1 MLRYLVSLILVG
13 GFVAANA
20 VAQGGPTV
28 SFGHVVWSPDGKM
41 IAFTRMEVTNSTPRT
56 MVADIYVARADGS
69 QFRRLTGT
77 NGNESFPSFSPDGKT
92 VFFGSGAPRS
102 REQEIFSVSVK
113 GGGLRLIARAPGRDG
128 APVVSP
134 DGKRIVFNSER
145 DGGLPQIY
153 VMNIDGSDPKRL
165 SDDDKVAFY
174 NPVWSPDGRRIVYY
188 REIRDNKDQ
197 IWSMNADGSDKK
209 LLTNNI
215 GHNFYPSWS
224 ANGKRVIFTRM
235 TGEEQEI
242 FSMNADGTDLKPLN
256 IKGFFA
262 RESPDG
268 KRIAFIRGG
277 QGRMG
282 LFVKELSTG
291 RESELFK

>member
-1 MLRYLVSLILVG
+1 MLRCLVSLILIAIV
-13 GFVAANA
+13 VAANA
-20 VAQGGPTV
+20 VAQGGPSV
-28 SFGHVVWSPDGKM
+28 SFGNVVWSPDGKM
-41 IAFTRMEVTNSTPRT
+41 IAFTRMEITNTTPRT
-56 MVADIYVARADGS
+56 MAADIYVARADGS
-69 QFRRLTGT
+69 ELRRLTGA

-92 VFFGSGAPRS
+92 IFFGSGAPRS
-102 REQEIFSVSVK
+102 REQDIFSVNVR
-113 GGGLRLIARAPGRDG
+113 GGGLRPVARAPGRDG

-134 DGKRIVFNSER
+134 DGKKIVFNSER

-153 VMNIDGSDPKRL
+153 VMNIDGSNPTRL
-165 SDDDKVAFY
+165 TDDDKVAFY

-197 IWSMNADGSDKK
+197 IWSMNADGSDKR

-224 ANGKRVIFTRM
+224 SNGKRVIFTRE

-242 FSMNADGTDLKPLN
+242 YSMNSDGSDLRPLN

-282 LFVKELSTG
+282 LFIKEVRTG
-291 RESELFK
+291 RETELFR

>member
-1 MLRYLVSLILVG
+1 MS
-13 GFVAANA
+13 
-20 VAQGGPTV
+20 
-28 SFGHVVWSPDGKM
+28 
-41 IAFTRMEVTNSTPRT
+41 
-56 MVADIYVARADGS
+56 
-69 QFRRLTGT
+69 
-77 NGNESFPSFSPDGKT
+77 
-92 VFFGSGAPRS
+92 RS
-102 REQEIFSVSVK
+102 RVFARWKDRRFLAAVPRGREREIFSVSVK

-165 SDDDKVAFY
+165 TDDGKVAFY

-224 ANGKRVIFTRM
+224 AKGKRVIFTRM

-242 FSMNADGTDLKPLN
+242 FSINADGTDLKPLN

-282 LFVKELSTG
+282 LFIKEVRTG
-291 RESELFK
+291 RETELFR